1 MGYTAMD
8 TQPDTHNRIIN
19 SLSNWRAKHF
29 NENFFVPILAVFV
42 GIVTGFF
49 AFLLKRMIAGVSHWL
64 HTTFSGEIQ
73 WVMILIPLIGI
84 LLTGIFVRYIVR
96 LDITHGVSKLISKLN
111 NKVYTIKA
119 RIMAAPM
126 LASSITLGF
135 GGSAGSEGPIAY
147 TGAAIGSNFAKIFG
161 LTPQMMMVL
170 VGCGAAAGIAGIYK
184 SPIGGFLFALEVL
197 RLELTT
203 ISVITVLLSAIV
215 AVMTTYLFSGYSSD
229 LPFSSDLIFSPSIMP
244 LFIVFGIFC
253 GLYSF
258 YYSSIMQGMDKRYNK
273 IKNPWLKNLYGG
285 TILAVSIY
293 LFPSLYGEGY
303 NIIGNLFSGDIYSVV
318 DNTLIS
324 RFIGGIPALII
335 ACVGLLLLK
344 CFAASASN
352 GAGGVAGDF
361 APTLFAG
368 SIAGLL
374 FALIVKSLLP
384 QLDLPYG
391 DMVLLGMGGVMAGA
405 IRAPMMALFLTIEM
419 TGCYSLFFPDL
430 IVCGVSFGV
439 IRLLSN
445 RDYFERR
452 SFFKKIL

>member
-1 MGYTAMD
+1 MD
-8 TQPDTHNRIIN
+8 TVTPDKSNRFIQM
-19 SLSNWRAKHF
+19 LSDWREKHF
-29 NENFFVPILAVFV
+29 NEAFFVPVLAVFV
-42 GIVTGFF
+42 GIVTGFC
-49 AFLLKRMIAGVSHWL
+49 AFLLKKMIGGVSQWL
-64 HTTFSGEIQ
+64 HKTFSGDIQ
-73 WVMILIPLIGI
+73 WMMILVPVAGI
-84 LLTGIFVRYIVR
+84 LITGLFVRYIVR
-96 LDITHGVSKLISKLN
+96 LDITHGVSKLIAKLN
-111 NKVYTIKA
+111 NKIYNIKA
-119 RIMAAPM
+119 RVMAAPM

-147 TGAAIGSNFAKIFG
+147 TGAAVGSNFARWFG
-161 LTPQMMMVL
+161 LSPQMMMVL

-184 SPIGGFLFALEVL
+184 SPIGGFLFTLEVL

-215 AVMTTYLFSGYSSD
+215 AVMTTYLCSGYSSD
-229 LPFSSDLIFSPSIMP
+229 LPFVSDHIFSASMMP
-244 LFIVFGIFC
+244 LFIILGIFC

-258 YYSSIMQGMDKRYNK
+258 YYSYVMKSMDKHYDK
-273 IKNPWLKNLYGG
+273 VKNPWLKNLYGG
-285 TILAVSIY
+285 IVLAASIY

-303 NIIGNLFSGDIYSVV
+303 NIIGELFAGNMDSLSDG
-318 DNTLIS
+318 TLIGK
-324 RFIGGIPALII
+324 FVDGTPALLII
-335 ACVGLLLLK
+335 CVGLLLLK

-374 FALIVKSLLP
+374 FALITTSLIP
-384 QLDLPYG
+384 QLDLPIG
-391 DMVLLGMGGVMAGA
+391 DMILLGMGGVMAGA

-439 IRLLSN
+439 IRVLSN
-445 RDYFERR
+445 RDYFARR
-452 SFFKKIL
+452 AFFKKIL

>member
-1 MGYTAMD
+1 MD
-8 TQPDTHNRIIN
+8 TAPNNKNCIIAA
-19 SLSNWRAKHF
+19 LSSWRVKHF
-29 NENFFVPILAVFV
+29 NEAFFVPILAVFV
-42 GIVTGFF
+42 GIITGFF
-49 AFLLKRMIAGVSHWL
+49 AFLLKRMIAGVSHRL
-64 HTTFSGEIQ
+64 HNTFTGDIH
-73 WVMILIPLIGI
+73 WVMILVPLVGI

-96 LDITHGVSKLISKLN
+96 LDITHGVSKLISSLN
-111 NKVYTIKA
+111 NKIYTIKA
-119 RIMAAPM
+119 RVMATPM

-147 TGAAIGSNFAKIFG
+147 TGAAVGSNLARIFG

-215 AVMTTYLFSGYSSD
+215 AVMTTYLCSGYSSD
-229 LPFSSDLIFSPSIMP
+229 LPYSSDHIFSTTMMP
-244 LFIVFGIFC
+244 LFIVLGIFC

-258 YYSSIMQGMDKRYNK
+258 YYASVMKGMDKRYNK
-273 IKNPWLKNLYGG
+273 VKNPWLKNLYGG
-285 TILAVSIY
+285 AILALSVY

-303 NIIGNLFSGDIYSVV
+303 NIIGNMFAGDIETVV
-318 DNTLIS
+318 NNTLIS
-324 RFIGGIPALII
+324 HFVSGTPALII
-335 ACVGLLLLK
+335 ICVGLLLLK

-374 FALIVKSLLP
+374 FALIVNSLIP
-384 QLDLPYG
+384 QIDLPYG
-391 DMVLLGMGGVMAGA
+391 DMILLGMGGVMAGA

-430 IVCGVSFGV
+430 IVCGVSFGI